1 MFQNYVR
8 IFSKNYTFKD
18 ARSGSIVHLK
28 VIKGKN
34 RTIVTVEKGS
44 NRLITK
50 VYPTL
55 RDSQQNSNDGTD
67 KKGEFVVDSNT
78 AEQLRQRHTIQ
89 RGKRHIADNSFESR
103 SKVLDKELEIMPQP
117 LLMFNNNINLG
128 KQKIKVS
135 LYVETNLSKLKTVK
149 SIRGWEYP
157 KFF

>member
-18 ARSGSIVHLK
+18 ARSGPTIHLK

-55 RDSQQNSNDGTD
+55 RDSQQSSNDGTD

-103 SKVLDKELEIMPQP
+103 GKVLLDKELEIMPQP

-135 LYVETNLSKLKTVK
+135 LYVETNL
-149 SIRGWEYP
+149 
-157 KFF
+157 